1 MERRVETLSARRD
14 RMNRAA
20 AQRLASDNRRR
31 YWQAKA
37 QEETRR
43 AELDRAADMEM
54 VSHWLSRFGAA
65 RNELCGKGV

>member
-20 AQRLASDNRRR
+20 AQRMASDNRRR

-43 AELDRAADMEM
+43 AELDRAADAAT
-54 VSHWLSRFGAA
+54 VGAWLARYAAA
-65 RNELCGKGV
+65 RNELCGKGI